1 MQWSEVEQATTG
13 GEGGNR
19 TWLVDCRVCLQSH
32 LRSVSLCDEINDAEL
47 GPRLST
53 TQWCTGQG
61 FALCIAEQITTEP
74 WLCLQTGKPHR
85 EFKVRKKN
93 WIYITTLSYTIRLQ
107 YWQSFHLESV
117 SDRNDFL
124 CFCCSSEVGTLVH
137 NKTQLFPQLTSIGV
151 LTCLVL
157 ELCWNKGERYL
168 WTENVLILVQS
179 EMFRPPSE
187 DLLSNSLLALSESD
201 ITASQLIAMVS

>member
-1 MQWSEVEQATTG
+1 MHVKKKDMWTATNGGILSWLSHLGLDFRLPGEAQMCAVIEVEQATTG

-53 TQWCTGQG
+53 TQWCIGQG
-61 FALCIAEQITTEP
+61 FALCIAEQITIEP
-74 WLCLQTGKPHR
+74 WLCLQTRKPHR

-93 WIYITTLSYTIRLQ
+93 WIYITALSYTIRLQ
-107 YWQSFHLESV
+107 YWRSFHLESV

-124 CFCCSSEVGTLVH
+124 CFPYTFLKSVE
-137 NKTQLFPQLTSIGV
+137 SIQIKKLG
-151 LTCLVL
+151 
-157 ELCWNKGERYL
+157 
-168 WTENVLILVQS
+168 
-179 EMFRPPSE
+179 
-187 DLLSNSLLALSESD
+187 
-201 ITASQLIAMVS
+201 